1 MVSSSSNQAAG
12 LFPGAVPASR
22 NSGVVRRAGMFM
34 AVVLFLAVLAVG
46 LFYVWTRMQ
55 LVEIGY
61 EISNLENRNRDL
73 KKRSSELALEIASL
87 ESPAELE
94 RKASRMGLILPPVGR
109 VVHVP

>member
-1 MVSSSSNQAAG
+1 MSRSSKDVAS
-12 LFPGAVPASR
+12 LFPGAVQASR
-22 NSGVVRRAGMFM
+22 NPGAGRRAGMFL
-34 AVVLFLAVLAVG
+34 ASVLFVAVLTVG

>member
-1 MVSSSSNQAAG
+1 MRDTLNEAAN
-12 LFPGAVPASR
+12 LFPGAVQAPR
-22 NSGVVRRAGMFM
+22 NPVAVRRAGMFM
-34 AVVLFLAVLAVG
+34 AVVLFVAVLAVG

-61 EISNLENRNRDL
+61 EISTLENRNRDL

-87 ESPAELE
+87 ESPGELE
-94 RKASRMGLILPPVGR
+94 RKASRMGLVLPPVER